1 MFTKKAHK
9 GHMCFINAALKNALQ
24 NQMLKDLTNAPR
36 YHQYLTG
43 NFRLGTCILFK
54 TRGTA
59 SVYNSEPG
67 GLKNSPPSHEHEIFL
82 GIRGG
87 EGECF
92 VFLLEIFNRQK
103 QGNFK
108 KIYMYNI
115 HFDMT
120 VTNQYTSFL
129 PYISHIFD
137 RKY

>member
-1 MFTKKAHK
+1 MH
-9 GHMCFINAALKNALQ
+9 I
-24 NQMLKDLTNAPR
+24 
-36 YHQYLTG
+36 
-43 NFRLGTCILFK
+43 FK

-82 GIRGG
+82 GIRGRG
-87 EGECF
+87 GMF

-115 HFDMT
+115 I
-120 VTNQYTSFL
+120 L
-129 PYISHIFD
+129 I
-137 RKY
+137 